1 METQI
6 ILDISQPYILLAIGI
21 TLIALETFI
30 GSFVVIWFGLG
41 FIITAGISY
50 FYEFSDGI
58 WEIAT
63 VSIISLLLIL
73 FLRKKFT
80 KIFMKSDINVS
91 DDFFNEKGIGE
102 IKNSKVFYKGTYWEI
117 DSLVEEKQFFEG
129 EKVIVLKIL
138 KNNATI
144 KKINN

>member
-63 VSIISLLLIL
+63 VSIISEYVLGLTDQFNFKSLDIVFPFLIS
-73 FLRKKFT
+73 
-80 KIFMKSDINVS
+80 IF
-91 DDFFNEKGIGE
+91 
-102 IKNSKVFYKGTYWEI
+102 SK
-117 DSLVEEKQFFEG
+117 
-129 EKVIVLKIL
+129 IVL
-138 KNNATI
+138 
-144 KKINN
+144 IN